1 MMSWSILAQV
11 MEASRCYVWC
21 DLVAGDHIMAAY
33 IFYVP
38 CIVAVSPCWNMK
50 KARIGSFNVNDP
62 MVKVTFFK
70 VRVMST
76 AKRKAFLITFT

>member
-1 MMSWSILAQV
+1 
-11 MEASRCYVWC
+11 
-21 DLVAGDHIMAAY
+21 MAAY

-70 VRVMST
+70 SYDCTST
-76 AKRKAFLITFT
+76 PAAVFRGGSRDNVLRMRARSVSVQKIHSIDTL